1 MVEMEGLHGID
12 HAVHKY
18 DIHVFFRASSTRGKP
33 YKKLDEN

>member
-18 DIHVFFRASSTRGKP
+18 DIHVFFRASSPRGISDKN
-33 YKKLDEN
+33 LDEN